1 MGYISH
7 HVWFPPRRRIVR
19 SPPPVTITRSQ
30 TTILPTRSPSL
41 CPHHFFLT
49 NVLVLERDTAGTSSL
64 FVGFWTGPCR
74 RVQDYWTHQVPAA
87 LSERSPP
94 FSRLS
99 LGRSDDGHRRDR
111 RRAKDGDDF
120 KDDPAGMLLSV
131 GTGVRDANMP
141 PCAQLCA
148 LNKAAILTTLAAG
161 TNLAHVTP
169 SRHIFLLTLAMHPK
183 FSRFPCFSLS
193 GAKYT
198 QLCVVQTAC
207 LHISSRMIS
216 PAPVRT
222 PGGPTPSTSVVKSF
236 AGSH

>member
-1 MGYISH
+1 M
-7 HVWFPPRRRIVR
+7 
-19 SPPPVTITRSQ
+19 
-30 TTILPTRSPSL
+30 
-41 CPHHFFLT
+41 
-49 NVLVLERDTAGTSSL
+49 LERDTAGTSSL
-64 FVGFWTGPCR
+64 FVGSRTGPCR
-74 RVQDYWTHQVPAA
+74 RVQDYWTHQVPAD

-141 PCAQLCA
+141 PCARLCA

-169 SRHIFLLTLAMHPK
+169 SRQIFLLTDPCHASQVFSFPLFLSLSLWRQIYATLRRANSLLPHFLPNDIPCPSANARWAHPLNLCRK
-183 FSRFPCFSLS
+183 ILCRFSLTLPVFS
-193 GAKYT
+193 VAAVRPRRPRAIGAAGARQNRSRAK
-198 QLCVVQTAC
+198 
-207 LHISSRMIS
+207 ISRK
-216 PAPVRT
+216 P
-222 PGGPTPSTSVVKSF
+222 
-236 AGSH
+236 